1 MPEKQPAN
9 EMCHCIIV
17 FNIIKEVLLIL
28 FFFNKESFSHTSSI
42 LFYYIFAAH
51 FTMTISNKMRRII
64 PIIILLVGFTAY
76 SCTSI
81 KGNQEKESTGIALK
95 SSTANST
102 APEQLTYNGFLKK
115 VWNFEK
121 HPKGWVYEGDV
132 PSVID
137 FYADWCGPCKLLAPI
152 MVQMAK
158 KYNGKVKFY
167 RVNVDKEKKLASAF
181 RIRSIPAVLFIPEK
195 GKPLMQVGLLP
206 HNTYVQI
213 INKQLLHIKQ
223 QTKVQ

>member
-1 MPEKQPAN
+1 
-9 EMCHCIIV
+9 V
-17 FNIIKEVLLIL
+17 
-28 FFFNKESFSHTSSI
+28 S
-42 LFYYIFAAH
+42 
-51 FTMTISNKMRRII
+51 
-64 PIIILLVGFTAY
+64 FTAY

-81 KGNQEKESTGIALK
+81 KGNQEKESAGIVLK
-95 SSTANST
+95 SSATNST

-115 VWNFEK
+115 VWNFEE

-213 INKQLLHIKQ
+213 INKQLLHKKP